1 MNSKK
6 LSIGSDHG
14 GFTLKQELVKRL
26 QADGFEVDDKG
37 PANTDSVDYPDYALK
52 VCEDVV
58 NGKSDF
64 GVLVCTTGI
73 GMSMSANKFHG
84 IRAAVCHMEDA
95 AEFTRRHND
104 ANVICFGEKYD
115 TPYMA
120 EKMVKIFAATDFEG
134 GRHQRRIDKF
144 MNLEGCQS

>member
-84 IRAAVCHMEDA
+84 IRAAVCHMESYASAKNTTRPTWPKRWSKFSRPRISRADGTSA
-95 AEFTRRHND
+95 A
-104 ANVICFGEKYD
+104 
-115 TPYMA
+115 
-120 EKMVKIFAATDFEG
+120 
-134 GRHQRRIDKF
+134 
-144 MNLEGCQS
+144 